1 MRRSRILAA
10 LVLAALAASLPA
22 AESISLDG
30 SVFYVRKGFDPAT
43 IDARSFTTTE
53 DWVVVP
59 PGKGRSLAIRDID
72 LPGIDRPGLLDLG
85 RGSPESFTIACTLD
99 ADIRTYEVSGLALR
113 IPQIGEGWAVYLN
126 GNLIRS
132 ELYTGARG
140 SLGARRVL
148 RDVVISLDKR
158 YIVMG
163 RNIIAFHVYGDPGD
177 SRTGISGHRSILLGS
192 YSLLAGRTT
201 EALDIAL
208 IGIYVLFAIYHFVLF
223 ASRPR
228 HSAYLYYGLG
238 ALLFGNYLFVRS
250 ATAASVILDTGIL
263 DMVAYACLFLVPPI
277 LLAFGE
283 KALGRKVSPV
293 AMAGTAFS
301 VVLAACLPF
310 VRLEPLRIAWALSFA
325 VEVAYLLAGVCLPLI
340 LRMAKDGTAE
350 RKPGDIRLLDVCIL
364 AAGYLVIVVAAAFD
378 LSLALGGDSL
388 AYSKYAFLV
397 FVFAASGLLALQFGR
412 AYTDLDGLRVSLERK
427 VLERN
432 AQLEDAVGRQKRI
445 GAEIEHQSRRLADAK
460 EMAER
465 DYAIAE
471 RVQRGIFPA
480 EPPLVP
486 GWDLALAY
494 RPAAKVSG
502 DFFDFYLSDG
512 MLSGL
517 AIGDVS
523 GHGMGAGLIAVLA
536 RSLFAR
542 RWAELGKLPLG
553 EALAR
558 LHAEFL
564 EELGGVEAYLTCIFL
579 RLDEGRIEY
588 ANAAH
593 PDLLLRRAGAES
605 ALALLPREGDDFRG
619 PPLGAGAAAMEAGG
633 AHAGWAALRFSPA
646 AGDVLLL
653 YTDCL
658 IEAKNEAGERYG
670 SERLTE
676 SLTRAPASSAKAILE
691 AVQADLEAFTG
702 AGKLDDDLTIL
713 VLVKEA

>member
-10 LVLAALAASLPA
+10 LILAALASPLWADGA
-22 AESISLDG
+22 IDLDG
-30 SVFYVRKGFDPAT
+30 SVFYVRKGFDPST
-43 IDARSFTTTE
+43 VDARGFTATE

-59 PGKGRSLAIRDID
+59 PGKGRSLAIRDLG
-72 LPGIDRPGLLDLG
+72 LPGLGRPGPLALA
-85 RGSPESFTIACTLD
+85 RGVPESFTIACTFD
-99 ADIRTYEVSGLALR
+99 ADVRTYEVSGLALR

-132 ELYTGARG
+132 ELYTGANA

-163 RNIIAFHVYGDPGD
+163 RNIVAFHIVGDPGD

-192 YSLLAGRTT
+192 YSQLAGRTA

-228 HSAYLYYGLG
+228 HRAYLYYGLG
-238 ALLFGNYLFVRS
+238 ALLFGAFLFVRS

-263 DMVAYACLFLVPPI
+263 DTVAYACLFLVPPI

-283 KALGRKVSPV
+283 KALGRRVSPV
-293 AMAGTAFS
+293 SMAGTAFS
-301 VVLAACLPF
+301 IVLVACLPF
-310 VRLEPLRIAWALSFA
+310 FRLEPLRAAWAISFA
-325 VEVAYLLAGVCLPLI
+325 GEVAYLLVGVCVPLI
-340 LRMAKDGTAE
+340 VHTAREGTAA
-350 RKPGDIRLLDVCIL
+350 RKPGNVSLLDVCIL
-364 AAGYLVIVVAAAFD
+364 AGGYLVIIAAAASD
-378 LSLALGGDSL
+378 LALALGGDSL
-388 AYSKYAFLV
+388 IYSKYAFLV

-432 AQLEDAVGRQKRI
+432 AQLEDAVERQKRI
-445 GAEIEHQSRRLADAK
+445 GAEIEHQARRLADAK

-465 DYAIAE
+465 DFAIAE

-512 MLSGL
+512 QLSGL

-523 GHGMGAGLIAVLA
+523 GHGMGAGLVAVLA

-542 RWAELGKLPLG
+542 RWGELGTIPLG
-553 EALAR
+553 EAIAHF
-558 LHAEFL
+558 HAEFL
-564 EELGGVEAYLTCIFL
+564 EELGGVESYLTCIFL

-633 AHAGWAALRFSPA
+633 TRAGWAALRFSPA

-670 SERLTE
+670 SERLIA
-676 SLTRAPASSAKAILE
+676 SLTRAPGAQAKGILE
-691 AVQADLEAFTG
+691 AIQADLETFTG
-702 AGKLDDDLTIL
+702 ACNLDDDLTIL
-713 VLVKEA
+713 VLVKEP

>member
-1 MRRSRILAA
+1 MRRSRIHVG
-10 LVLAALAASLPA
+10 LVLLALASSLQA
-22 AESISLDG
+22 AESISLDT
-30 SVFYVRKGFDPAT
+30 SVFFARRGFDPAT
-43 IDARSFTTTE
+43 IEARGFTATE

-59 PGKGRSLAIRDID
+59 PGKGRSLAIRDIG
-72 LPGIDRPGLLDLG
+72 LPGLDRPGFLDLAPG
-85 RGSPESFTIACTLD
+85 APESFTMACTFD
-99 ADIRTYEVSGLALR
+99 ADVRTYEVSGLALR

-132 ELYTGARG
+132 ELYTGVRG

-158 YIVMG
+158 YLVMG
-163 RNIIAFHVYGDPGD
+163 RNIIAFHIFGDPGD
-177 SRTGISGHRSILLGS
+177 PRTGISGHRSILLGS
-192 YSLLAGRTT
+192 YSQLGARTA
-201 EALDIAL
+201 ESLDIAL
-208 IGIYVLFAIYHFVLF
+208 IGIYVLFSIYHFVLF

-238 ALLFGNYLFVRS
+238 ALLFGTFLFVRS
-250 ATAASVILDTGIL
+250 ATAAGVVLDTGIL
-263 DMVAYACLFLVPPI
+263 DTIAYACLFLVPPI

-283 KALGRKVSPV
+283 KALGRKVSPIS
-293 AMAGTAFS
+293 MAGTAFS
-301 VVLAACLPF
+301 AVLAACLPF
-310 VRLEPLRIAWALSFA
+310 LRLEPLRMAWALSFA
-325 VEVAYLLAGVCLPLI
+325 VEIAYLLAGVCAPLI
-340 LRMAKDGTAE
+340 VRMARKAAGA
-350 RKPGDIRLLDVCIL
+350 RKPGDVRLLDVCLL
-364 AAGYLVIVVAAAFD
+364 AAGYLVIIVAAALD

-388 AYSKYAFLV
+388 AYSKYAFLI

-432 AQLEDAVGRQKRI
+432 AQLEDSVERQKRI

-465 DYAIAE
+465 DFAIAE

-494 RPAAKVSG
+494 SPAARVSG

-523 GHGMGAGLIAVLA
+523 GHGMGAGLVAVLA

-542 RWAELGKLPLG
+542 RWTELGKLPLG
-553 EALAR
+553 EALAH

-579 RLDEGRIEY
+579 RLEGDRIEY

-593 PDLLLRRAGAES
+593 PDLLLRRSGADS
-605 ALALLPREGDDFRG
+605 ALALLPREGDAFRG

-633 AHAGWAALRFSPA
+633 AHAGWTALRFSPA

-653 YTDCL
+653 YTDGL
-658 IEAKNEAGERYG
+658 VEAKNEAGERYG
-670 SERLTE
+670 SERLIA
-676 SLTRAPASSAKAILE
+676 SLTRATATEAKAILE
-691 AVQADLEAFTG
+691 AVQADLSAFTG